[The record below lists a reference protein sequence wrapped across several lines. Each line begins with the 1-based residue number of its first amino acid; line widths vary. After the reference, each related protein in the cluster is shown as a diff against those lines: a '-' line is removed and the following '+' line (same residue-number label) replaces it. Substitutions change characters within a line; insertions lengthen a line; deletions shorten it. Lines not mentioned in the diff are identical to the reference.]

1 MRWPMKR
8 FISKNRVVLA
18 LGLLAVAQL
27 VVLGFRLES
36 RDAPSGSWFQ
46 VGDTL
51 SGIRAFDSS
60 GQEASLVGGDPTVVL
75 VFHSECGHCEDV
87 APLWRAWKTAS
98 GPDFRTVAISS
109 EPLKS
114 AKAYAAQH
122 EWDAGVWTVEAGRL
136 GGLEH
141 GLTSRTPWIF
151 VLDETGV
158 ILAEGHGRRIVELV
172 AVLGAETR
180 EVSGT

>member
-1 MRWPMKR
+1 MRR

-36 RDAPSGSWFQ
+36 RDASGSWFQ

-87 APLWRAWKTAS
+87 APLWRDWRDWTTAS
-98 GPDFRTVAISS
+98 GSDFRTVAISS

-122 EWDAGVWTVEAGRL
+122 EWDAEVWTVEAGGL
-136 GGLEH
+136 GGLGH
-141 GLTSRTPWIF
+141 GLTGRTPWIF
-151 VLDETGV
+151 VLDEMGV

-172 AVLGAETR
+172 AVLGAETQ